1 MRVGITFCPEQSVWY
16 SGANQTALLLAELFE
31 SLHYDVTFVDRTR
44 SETEWCSDYPKP
56 DREVACLYKTTDLD
70 WLIDIDGLVRPE
82 DRNKAATKSIVFLR
96 TFLQFEEMDASVYSE
111 YPYAPRS
118 FQGVH
123 EVWCWDILNPA
134 NTIPSIQTLF
144 PCPIRRIPFIWSP
157 SIVNHF
163 SKKHA
168 TYDKDK
174 LWTIR
179 VSEKNQNSN
188 TSSSV
193 LPLVAIREMTQVH
206 HIPATYH
213 IHNMDAIKDNGF
225 LKTNVLENIEWTTL
239 PITFSPK
246 EPWYNWTEQ
255 STNSAVISHS
265 RFTYLRLSLLH
276 LLWIGIPLVH
286 NSPVLSELHPQ
297 LQAMY
302 YKGNEISEMA
312 TAVDTFL
319 KHPDTW
325 YDAQKEIRDAIMAR
339 FSIESKLSQWRTVW
353 DELLSASVEDP
364 NHNTSEKKKKKK
376 KKKSKKAKG
385 PANPEEADDEEEQEQ
400 EQEEEEE
407 KEEDNTKEIDDTKKP
422 DMIIAF
428 SDMWDGFNYH
438 SNFITDALRH
448 EAPSL
453 SIKGMKY
460 VSDVIP
466 SLAIFGPF
474 GSEWKKIPRF
484 IPKVYYS
491 GENWGDLEDSSVAL
505 SISSSMKED
514 DKHIRIPTWMTFIDW
529 YTKKTTLPE
538 GCTDN
543 PIRLPLSLATK
554 PHSIPFSKRS
564 KFCAFVVSNPICE
577 LRNEAFQKVNEYKP
591 VSSGGAL
598 YNNIGGQLELKYA
611 GGGCGDLSKYAFFS
625 EHQFTISFENSQSPG
640 YLTEKLLHAKM
651 AGCVPLY
658 WGDSTS
664 DDFVPNSF
672 INLSSMTSADHIV
685 DVIKKLEAHPDM
697 CETIAATPI
706 LDDSRKRKAL
716 RMISAMSKKLLA
728 LIKSSSKNGPLHL
741 DRIDNTFVVN
751 LDSRPDRLQSLYES
765 EPRLKDIVTRIPAV
779 HGKTLEMNPTI
790 YKLCR
795 NNPFQWKKSVIGCY
809 FSHLTIWTRI
819 LQEPGNLFLV
829 LEDDV
834 RFQPGWAERW
844 NQAAASMPE
853 DAELVYWG
861 GVLPP
866 NVPALPLVS
875 ESVNEYWSRIAPN
888 TLFSTEPSTYFHF
901 CTYSYLI
908 TKAGAEKLIQYIQ
921 TLHGMP
927 FAGCDHLLTHA
938 NLCTYLTNPL
948 LAKCFQDD
956 DPVYMNAQFDKVQ
969 EQDAFDS
976 DIRNDKDCFT
986 IHDIAPFL
994 EAVQEQEPV
1003 KEEQEQEQEQEQ
1015 DPVKEEQEQ
1024 EQEQEKENPLT
1035 MYYISDNESYQLYE
1049 RVWVEDMFQRRIQC
1063 VSLINTDPSIIQDGS
1078 WFIVQRPNVA
1088 MWNSLF
1094 QEFHNHGKPFK
1105 VLHLSDEFCMDDLSF
1120 YSLSS
1125 CHAVVRNYF
1134 REDAPKLSHVITIP
1148 LGYHH
1153 KYKAVQKQMN
1163 ERKWLWSFHGTD
1175 WFDRST
1181 QLYDFQSFVP
1191 HSCHLQP
1198 DWNHS
1203 TGTKQVDYLSILGN
1217 SKFCPILKGNHS
1229 ETFRFY
1235 ETMEAGVLP
1244 IFGKTI
1250 TPEYISWVKEN
1261 IDLSSLYDWTA
1272 KESVEQS
1279 NEVNEC
1285 ALQHMMK
1292 QWADWKEKI
1301 KASCQTLLSL

>member
-1 MRVGITFCPEQSVWY
+1 MRIGITFCPEKSVWY
-16 SGANQTALLLAELFE
+16 SGANQTALLLAELFD
-31 SLHYDVTFVDRTR
+31 SLKHDVMFVDRTR

-56 DREVACLYKTTDLD
+56 DREIACLYKTTGLD
-70 WLIDIDGLVRPE
+70 WLIDVDGLVRPE
-82 DRNKAATKSIVFLR
+82 DRKKAATKSIVFLR
-96 TFLQFEEMDASVYSE
+96 TFLQFTEMDATVYSE
-111 YPYAPRS
+111 YPYTPRS

-123 EVWCWDILNPA
+123 EIWCWDILNPA

-188 TSSSV
+188 ISSSV
-193 LPLVAIREMTQVH
+193 LPLVAIREMTQVN
-206 HIPATYH
+206 HIQATYH
-213 IHNMDAIKDNGF
+213 IHNMDAIKENKF
-225 LKTNVLENIEWTTL
+225 LKTNVLDNIEWETL

-246 EPWYNWTEQ
+246 EPWYNWVEQ

-265 RFTYLRLSLLH
+265 RFTWLRPSLLH
-276 LLWIGIPLVH
+276 LLWFGIPLVH
-286 NSPVLSELHPQ
+286 NSPILSELHPQ
-297 LQAMY
+297 LRAMY

-312 TAVDTFL
+312 SAVDSFL
-319 KHPDTW
+319 KNPDTW
-325 YDAQKEIRDAIMAR
+325 YDAQKEIRDAIIAR
-339 FSIESKLSQWRTVW
+339 FSIESNLSQWRTVW
-353 DELLSASVEDP
+353 NDVLSTPIEEP
-364 NHNTSEKKKKKK
+364 NQNTSEKKKKKK
-376 KKKSKKAKG
+376 KKKKSKKSKG
-385 PANPEEADDEEEQEQ
+385 VKETEKEEDEKDEK
-400 EQEEEEE
+400 EEEEE
-407 KEEDNTKEIDDTKKP
+407 EEEDEKEDEKEDLDESKKTE
-422 DMIIAF
+422 MIIAF
-428 SDMWDGFNYH
+428 SDMWPGFNYD

-448 EAPSL
+448 EDPSL

-466 SLAIFGPF
+466 ALVIFGPF
-474 GSEWKKIPRF
+474 SSEWKQIPRF
-484 IPKVYYS
+484 IPKVYFS
-491 GENWGDLEDSSVAL
+491 GENWDAIEDKSIAL
-505 SISSSMKED
+505 SITSSMKED
-514 DKHIRIPTWMTFIDW
+514 DKHIRIPTWMSFIDW
-529 YTKKTTLPE
+529 YTKSTELPH

-554 PHSIPFSKRS
+554 SHPIPFSKRS
-564 KFCAFVVSNPICE
+564 KFCAFVVSNPICA

-672 INLSSMTSADHIV
+672 INLSSMTSADQIV
-685 DVIKKLEAHPDM
+685 DIIKKLEARPDI

-706 LDDSRKRKAL
+706 LDDQRKRKAL
-716 RMISAMSKKLLA
+716 RMISAMSKKLLS
-728 LIKSSSKNGPLHL
+728 LIKSSNKYVPLHL
-741 DRIDNTFVVN
+741 DRIDNTFMVN
-751 LDSRPDRLQSLYES
+751 LDSRPDRLQSLLES
-765 EPRLKDIVTRIPAV
+765 EPRLKDIMTRIPAV
-779 HGKTLEMNPTI
+779 HGKTLQMNSTI
-790 YKLCR
+790 YKLCK

-809 FSHLTIWTRI
+809 LSHLTIWTRI

-834 RFQPGWAERW
+834 RFQPGWVEQW
-844 NQAAASMPE
+844 NKAAASMPE
-853 DAELVYWG
+853 DTELIYWG

-866 NVPALPLVS
+866 NMPALPLAS
-875 ESVNEYWSRIAPN
+875 ESVSEHWSRIKPN
-888 TLFSTEPSTYFHF
+888 TLFSSKPSSYFHF

-908 TKAGAEKLIQYIQ
+908 TKAGAKKLIKYIQ
-921 TLHGMP
+921 SLDGMP
-927 FAGCDHLLTHA
+927 FPGCDHLLIQA
-938 NLCTYLTNPL
+938 NLQTYLTNPL

-956 DPVYMNAQFDKVQ
+956 DPVYMNTQFDKVQ
-969 EQDAFDS
+969 EKDNFDS
-976 DIRNDKDCFT
+976 DIRNEKDCFT
-986 IHDIAPFL
+986 VHDLIPFL
-994 EAVQEQEPV
+994 DKPAESPAPEQAPEQAPEPKPV
-1003 KEEQEQEQEQEQ
+1003 Q
-1015 DPVKEEQEQ
+1015 DPTS
-1024 EQEQEKENPLT
+1024 ENTLT
-1035 MYYISDNESYQLYE
+1035 MYYISDKKDESYQLYE
-1049 RVWVEDMFQRRIQC
+1049 GVWIEDILQCRIKC
-1063 VSLINTDPSIIQDGS
+1063 VSLINTDLSTIPVGS
-1078 WFIVQRPNVA
+1078 WFIVQRPHIEI
-1088 MWNSLF
+1088 WNRF
-1094 QEFHNHGKPFK
+1094 FHELHNNGNAFK
-1105 VLHLSDEFCMDDLSF
+1105 ILHLSDEFCKDDISF

-1125 CHAVVRNYF
+1125 CHAIIRNYF
-1134 REDAPKLSHVITIP
+1134 REDVPKLPHILTIP

-1153 KYKAVQKQMN
+1153 KYKAPQKPMN
-1163 ERKWLWSFHGTD
+1163 DRKWLWSFHGTD
-1175 WFDRST
+1175 WLDRST

-1203 TGTKQVDYLSILGN
+1203 SGTKQVDYLSILGN
-1217 SKFCPILKGNHS
+1217 SKFCPILKGHNS

-1235 ETMEAGVLP
+1235 EALEAGVLP
-1244 IFGKTI
+1244 VFGKTI

-1279 NEVNEC
+1279 NEINEH
-1285 ALQHMMK
+1285 ALQHMIK
-1292 QWADWKEKI
+1292 QWSDWKEKI
-1301 KASCQTLLSL
+1301 KAACQTLLSL